1 MKVDFSR
8 GQWDNAPLT
17 YAYSFR
23 FQETPVFIQEDDC
36 IANQKNDAFEQGFD
50 NVTLMA
56 EQVCAPGAAISASC
70 AFEAYGAPLF
80 VIAEKLH
87 RCPDGALRYGDYMEV
102 VPEGFSLV
110 AHSDACP
117 NVAICDE
124 TRGFYGVQYH
134 PEVNH
139 TEFGTAMIRN
149 FLYEVCGAKG
159 DWTMGDYKNTAIAAV
174 REKVGSGRVLLA
186 LSGGVDS
193 SVVAALLIK
202 AVGSYRCGGGTSLG
216 TYAARCIENEI
227 LMTLRASRKR
237 KGEVSLSDPVGTDG
251 EGNDITFMDI
261 LGTDQEELEEEVIRR
276 VTLQRVRKL
285 LEKLPPRER
294 LVLEL
299 RYGLVDGRVYP
310 QHEVARRLGI
320 SRSYVSRVEK
330 HGLEML
336 RKALEKGEEE

>member
-1 MKVDFSR
+1 
-8 GQWDNAPLT
+8 
-17 YAYSFR
+17 
-23 FQETPVFIQEDDC
+23 
-36 IANQKNDAFEQGFD
+36 
-50 NVTLMA
+50 
-56 EQVCAPGAAISASC
+56 
-70 AFEAYGAPLF
+70 
-80 VIAEKLH
+80 
-87 RCPDGALRYGDYMEV
+87 
-102 VPEGFSLV
+102 
-110 AHSDACP
+110 
-117 NVAICDE
+117 
-124 TRGFYGVQYH
+124 
-134 PEVNH
+134 
-139 TEFGTAMIRN
+139 
-149 FLYEVCGAKG
+149 
-159 DWTMGDYKNTAIAAV
+159 
-174 REKVGSGRVLLA
+174 
-186 LSGGVDS
+186 
-193 SVVAALLIK
+193 
-202 AVGSYRCGGGTSLG
+202 
-216 TYAARCIENEI
+216 
-227 LMTLRASRKR
+227 MTLRASRKR

>member
-1 MKVDFSR
+1 MAVWQKR
-8 GQWDNAPLT
+8 LGE
-17 YAYSFR
+17 R
-23 FQETPVFIQEDDC
+23 
-36 IANQKNDAFEQGFD
+36 IA
-50 NVTLMA
+50 
-56 EQVCAPGAAISASC
+56 
-70 AFEAYGAPLF
+70 
-80 VIAEKLH
+80 
-87 RCPDGALRYGDYMEV
+87 
-102 VPEGFSLV
+102 
-110 AHSDACP
+110 
-117 NVAICDE
+117 
-124 TRGFYGVQYH
+124 
-134 PEVNH
+134 
-139 TEFGTAMIRN
+139 
-149 FLYEVCGAKG
+149 
-159 DWTMGDYKNTAIAAV
+159 
-174 REKVGSGRVLLA
+174 
-186 LSGGVDS
+186 
-193 SVVAALLIK
+193 
-202 AVGSYRCGGGTSLG
+202 
-216 TYAARCIENEI
+216 NEI

-285 LEKLPPRER
+285 LEKLPSRER